1 MSLAQYA
8 SPYNNDETGETDN
21 VNANIRMTQ
30 SQNQNQQYRGGGG
43 IKGEKKMPPSSFRK
57 TIKRPLAQQ
66 QQRHSES
73 SQSQSRVEN
82 FISKLGAVK
91 NVNYLQQESGEDGTG
106 GSDSADLADYQP
118 INSNEQG
125 EQGEQGEQSE
135 QGEQG
140 EQNQNGGF
148 QKQKR
153 NQNGDNNNDDDGVV
167 TRENFETLPST
178 YASQYYQQ
186 YAPLSYSGQQQQL
199 NNASSGSKDDLMQK
213 MNHIIQMLEDQQDEK
228 TGSVT
233 EELILYCFLGV
244 FVIFVVDSF
253 VRAGKYVR

>member
-8 SPYNNDETGETDN
+8 SPYNNDDSGETSN
-21 VNANIRMTQ
+21 INSNIRMTQ
-30 SQNQNQQYRGGGG
+30 SQNQNQNRGGGGG
-43 IKGEKKMPPSSFRK
+43 IKGEKKIPPSSFRK

-66 QQRHSES
+66 QQQQSNLEPAQQ
-73 SQSQSRVEN
+73 SQSQSRVAN
-82 FISKLGAVK
+82 FISKLSSVK
-91 NVNYLQQESGEDGTG
+91 GMNYVQGGGDDGSNSSET
-106 GSDSADLADYQP
+106 DLADYQP
-118 INSNEQG
+118 MNSNDEG
-125 EQGEQGEQSE
+125 TGMMSANE
-135 QGEQG
+135 
-140 EQNQNGGF
+140 NQN
-148 QKQKR
+148 
-153 NQNGDNNNDDDGVV
+153 NGNNNDDSVV

-186 YAPLSYSGQQQQL
+186 YVPLSYSSQQQQNQGDSGL
-199 NNASSGSKDDLMQK
+199 PGSKDDLMQK

>member
-8 SPYNNDETGETDN
+8 SPYNNDDSGETN
-21 VNANIRMTQ
+21 NINANIRMTQ
-30 SQNQNQQYRGGGG
+30 SQNQNQNRGRGGG

-66 QQRHSES
+66 QQEQPNLES
-73 SQSQSRVEN
+73 SQSQSRVAN
-82 FISKLGAVK
+82 FMSKLSSVK
-91 NVNYLQQESGEDGTG
+91 SVNYLEGGGDDGTNN
-106 GSDSADLADYQP
+106 SETDLADYHP
-118 INSNEQG
+118 ISSNYSNEKNDNI
-125 EQGEQGEQSE
+125 
-135 QGEQG
+135 
-140 EQNQNGGF
+140 QNQNG
-148 QKQKR
+148 
-153 NQNGDNNNDDDGVV
+153 DNDDDGVV
-167 TRENFETLPST
+167 TRENFENLPST

-186 YAPLSYSGQQQQL
+186 YVPLSYNSQQQSQGESNGL
-199 NNASSGSKDDLMQK
+199 NASSGSKDDLIQK

>member
-8 SPYNNDETGETDN
+8 SPYNNDDSGETDN
-21 VNANIRMTQ
+21 INANIRMTQ
-30 SQNQNQQYRGGGG
+30 SKNQNQNRGRGGGG
-43 IKGEKKMPPSSFRK
+43 GAEKKIPPSSFRK

-66 QQRHSES
+66 QKQEQPNLEQIQSQS
-73 SQSQSRVEN
+73 QSQSQSRVAN
-82 FISKLGAVK
+82 FMSKLNAVK
-91 NVNYLQQESGEDGTG
+91 TTNYLQGDGDDGTN
-106 GSDSADLADYQP
+106 GSETDLADYQP
-118 INSNEQG
+118 INSNYSNEQR
-125 EQGEQGEQSE
+125 
-135 QGEQG
+135 G
-140 EQNQNGGF
+140 EQNAE
-148 QKQKR
+148 
-153 NQNGDNNNDDDGVV
+153 QNGDNDDSVV
-167 TRENFETLPST
+167 TRENFENMPST

-186 YAPLSYSGQQQQL
+186 YVPYSEQQQQI
-199 NNASSGSKDDLMQK
+199 NASSQSRGGGSKDDLMEK

>member
-8 SPYNNDETGETDN
+8 SPYNNDDSVETDN
-21 VNANIRMTQ
+21 INANIRMTQ
-30 SQNQNQQYRGGGG
+30 SQNQNQDRGGGG
-43 IKGEKKMPPSSFRK
+43 VIKGEKKLPSSSFRK

-66 QQRHSES
+66 QKQQQQQQQPNLES
-73 SQSQSRVEN
+73 TQSQSQSRVAN
-82 FISKLGAVK
+82 FVSKLNAVK
-91 NVNYLQQESGEDGTG
+91 TTNYLQGDGDDETN
-106 GSDSADLADYQP
+106 SSETDLADYQP
-118 INSNEQG
+118 INSNY
-125 EQGEQGEQSE
+125 SN
-135 QGEQG
+135 
-140 EQNQNGGF
+140 EQNGE
-148 QKQKR
+148 
-153 NQNGDNNNDDDGVV
+153 QNGDNDDGVV
-167 TRENFETLPST
+167 TKENFENMPST

-186 YAPLSYSGQQQQL
+186 YVPLSYNQQQQQQI
-199 NNASSGSKDDLMQK
+199 NVSPGSKDDLMEK

>member
-1 MSLAQYA
+1 
-8 SPYNNDETGETDN
+8 
-21 VNANIRMTQ
+21 
-30 SQNQNQQYRGGGG
+30 
-43 IKGEKKMPPSSFRK
+43 MPPSSFRK

-73 SQSQSRVEN
+73 SQSQSQSRVEN

-118 INSNEQG
+118 INSN
-125 EQGEQGEQSE
+125 EQGEQSE

-186 YAPLSYSGQQQQL
+186 YAPLSYSGQQLQSQGEF
-199 NNASSGSKDDLMQK
+199 NASSGSKDDLMQK

>member
-8 SPYNNDETGETDN
+8 SPYNNDDSGETSN
-21 VNANIRMTQ
+21 INSNIRMTQ
-30 SQNQNQQYRGGGG
+30 SQNQNQNRGGGGG
-43 IKGEKKMPPSSFRK
+43 IKGEKKIPPSSFRK

-66 QQRHSES
+66 QQQQSNLEPAQQ
-73 SQSQSRVEN
+73 SQSQSRVAN
-82 FISKLGAVK
+82 FISKLSSVK
-91 NVNYLQQESGEDGTG
+91 GINYVQGGGDDGSNSSET
-106 GSDSADLADYQP
+106 DLADYQP
-118 INSNEQG
+118 MNSNDEG
-125 EQGEQGEQSE
+125 TGMMSANE
-135 QGEQG
+135 
-140 EQNQNGGF
+140 NQN
-148 QKQKR
+148 
-153 NQNGDNNNDDDGVV
+153 NGNNNDDSVV

-186 YAPLSYSGQQQQL
+186 YVPLSYSSQQQQNQGDSGL
-199 NNASSGSKDDLMQK
+199 SGSKDDLMQK

>member
-8 SPYNNDETGETDN
+8 SPYNNDDSGETN
-21 VNANIRMTQ
+21 NINSNIRMTQ
-30 SQNQNQQYRGGGG
+30 SQNQNQNRGGGWG
-43 IKGEKKMPPSSFRK
+43 GVKGEKKIPPSSSSFRK

-66 QQRHSES
+66 QQQQQQSQVEAAQQT
-73 SQSQSRVEN
+73 QSQSRVAN
-82 FISKLGAVK
+82 LMSKLNSVK
-91 NVNYLQQESGEDGTG
+91 GMSYVQGGGDDGSNSSET
-106 GSDSADLADYQP
+106 DLADYQP
-118 INSNEQG
+118 MNSNDEG
-125 EQGEQGEQSE
+125 TGTGAGISAHD
-135 QGEQG
+135 
-140 EQNQNGGF
+140 NQNS
-148 QKQKR
+148 
-153 NQNGDNNNDDDGVV
+153 DNNNDDSVV
-167 TRENFETLPST
+167 TRENFENLPST

-186 YAPLSYSGQQQQL
+186 YVPLSYSSQQQSQGD
-199 NNASSGSKDDLMQK
+199 SGSPGSKDDLMQK

>member
-8 SPYNNDETGETDN
+8 SPYNNDETGETN
-21 VNANIRMTQ
+21 NINSNIRMTQ
-30 SQNQNQQYRGGGG
+30 SQNQNQNRGGGGGGGGGGG

-66 QQRHSES
+66 QQQQSQLEADQQ
-73 SQSQSRVEN
+73 SQSQSRVAN
-82 FISKLGAVK
+82 LMSKLSAVK
-91 NVNYLQQESGEDGTG
+91 SMSYAQGGGDDGSNSSET
-106 GSDSADLADYQP
+106 DLADYQP
-118 INSNEQG
+118 MNSNDEG
-125 EQGEQGEQSE
+125 TGTSAHE
-135 QGEQG
+135 
-140 EQNQNGGF
+140 NQNGG
-148 QKQKR
+148 
-153 NQNGDNNNDDDGVV
+153 NNNDDSVV

-186 YAPLSYSGQQQQL
+186 YVPYSQQQSQGDSGL
-199 NNASSGSKDDLMQK
+199 PGSKDDLMQK

>member
-8 SPYNNDETGETDN
+8 SVYNNDDSGETN
-21 VNANIRMTQ
+21 NINSNIRITQ
-30 SQNQNQQYRGGGG
+30 SQNQNQNRGKGGGG
-43 IKGEKKMPPSSFRK
+43 GMGLEKKMPSLSFRK

-66 QQRHSES
+66 QQNNSES
-73 SQSQSRVEN
+73 SQSQSRVAD
-82 FISKLGAVK
+82 FISKLSAVK
-91 NVNYLQQESGEDGTG
+91 GMNYLQGGGDDGTV

-118 INSNEQG
+118 INSNDLNGVE
-125 EQGEQGEQSE
+125 
-135 QGEQG
+135 
-140 EQNQNGGF
+140 NQ
-148 QKQKR
+148 
-153 NQNGDNNNDDDGVV
+153 NQNGDNDDGVV
-167 TRENFETLPST
+167 TRENFENLPST

-186 YAPLSYSGQQQQL
+186 YAPLSYGQQQSHGES
-199 NNASSGSKDDLMQK
+199 NGTGSKDDLMQK

>member
-8 SPYNNDETGETDN
+8 SPYNNDDSGETDN
-21 VNANIRMTQ
+21 INANIRMTQ
-30 SQNQNQQYRGGGG
+30 SQNQNQNRGGGG
-43 IKGEKKMPPSSFRK
+43 LKAEKKIPPSSLRK

-66 QQRHSES
+66 QKQQQQQQQQPNLES
-73 SQSQSRVEN
+73 TQSQSQSRVAN
-82 FISKLGAVK
+82 FMSKLNAVK
-91 NVNYLQQESGEDGTG
+91 TTNYLQGDGDDETN
-106 GSDSADLADYQP
+106 SSETDLADYQP
-118 INSNEQG
+118 INSNYSNEQRA
-125 EQGEQGEQSE
+125 
-135 QGEQG
+135 
-140 EQNQNGGF
+140 EQNC
-148 QKQKR
+148 
-153 NQNGDNNNDDDGVV
+153 DNDDSVV
-167 TRENFETLPST
+167 TRENFENMPST

-186 YAPLSYSGQQQQL
+186 YVPLSYGQQQQEQQQI
-199 NNASSGSKDDLMQK
+199 NASPGSKDDLMEK

>member
-8 SPYNNDETGETDN
+8 SPYNNDDSGETN
-21 VNANIRMTQ
+21 NINSNIRMTQ
-30 SQNQNQQYRGGGG
+30 SQNQNQNRGGGGG

-66 QQRHSES
+66 QQQQPQQQPNIES
-73 SQSQSRVEN
+73 SQSQSQSRVAN
-82 FISKLGAVK
+82 LMSKLNSVK
-91 NVNYLQQESGEDGTG
+91 GMSYVQGGGDDG
-106 GSDSADLADYQP
+106 SNSSENDLADYQP
-118 INSNEQG
+118 MNLNDEGTSTGISAHE
-125 EQGEQGEQSE
+125 
-135 QGEQG
+135 
-140 EQNQNGGF
+140 NQNS
-148 QKQKR
+148 
-153 NQNGDNNNDDDGVV
+153 DNNNDDGVV
-167 TRENFETLPST
+167 TRENFENLPST

-186 YAPLSYSGQQQQL
+186 YVPYSQQQQ
-199 NNASSGSKDDLMQK
+199 NQGDSGSPGSKDDLMQK

>member
-8 SPYNNDETGETDN
+8 SVYNNDDSGETN
-21 VNANIRMTQ
+21 NINSNIRITQ
-30 SQNQNQQYRGGGG
+30 SQNQNQNRGKGGGG
-43 IKGEKKMPPSSFRK
+43 GMGLEKKIPSSSFRK

-66 QQRHSES
+66 QQNNSES
-73 SQSQSRVEN
+73 SQSQSRVAD
-82 FISKLGAVK
+82 FISKLSAVK
-91 NVNYLQQESGEDGTG
+91 GMNYLQGGGDDGTV

-118 INSNEQG
+118 INSNDQVG
-125 EQGEQGEQSE
+125 MGGDN
-135 QGEQG
+135 
-140 EQNQNGGF
+140 NQ
-148 QKQKR
+148 
-153 NQNGDNNNDDDGVV
+153 NQNGDNHDGVV
-167 TRENFETLPST
+167 TRENFENLPST

-186 YAPLSYSGQQQQL
+186 YTPLSYGQQQNQGEF
-199 NNASSGSKDDLMQK
+199 NGSGSNASLGSKDDLMQK

>member
-8 SPYNNDETGETDN
+8 SPYNNDDSVETN
-21 VNANIRMTQ
+21 NINSNIRMTQ
-30 SQNQNQQYRGGGG
+30 SQNQNQNRGGGG

-66 QQRHSES
+66 QQQQQQQQQNLES
-73 SQSQSRVEN
+73 AQQTQTQSRVAN
-82 FISKLGAVK
+82 FMSKLNSVK
-91 NVNYLQQESGEDGTG
+91 TTNYLQGDDGSNSSET
-106 GSDSADLADYQP
+106 DLADYQP
-118 INSNEQG
+118 MNSNDESININAH
-125 EQGEQGEQSE
+125 E
-135 QGEQG
+135 
-140 EQNQNGGF
+140 NQNS
-148 QKQKR
+148 
-153 NQNGDNNNDDDGVV
+153 DNNDDGVV
-167 TRENFETLPST
+167 TRENFENLPST

-186 YAPLSYSGQQQQL
+186 YIPYSQQGRNQVEL
-199 NNASSGSKDDLMQK
+199 NASLGSKDDLMQK

>member
-8 SPYNNDETGETDN
+8 SPYNNDEMGETN
-21 VNANIRMTQ
+21 NINSNIRMTQ
-30 SQNQNQQYRGGGG
+30 SQNQNQNRGGGGGG

-66 QQRHSES
+66 QQQQQQQQKQPNLES
-73 SQSQSRVEN
+73 AQQSQSQSRVAN
-82 FISKLGAVK
+82 LMSKLSSVK
-91 NVNYLQQESGEDGTG
+91 GMSYVQGGGDDGSNSSET
-106 GSDSADLADYQP
+106 DLADYQP
-118 INSNEQG
+118 TNSNDEG
-125 EQGEQGEQSE
+125 TGISAHE
-135 QGEQG
+135 
-140 EQNQNGGF
+140 
-148 QKQKR
+148 
-153 NQNGDNNNDDDGVV
+153 NQNGDNDDGVV
-167 TRENFETLPST
+167 TRENFEDLPST

-186 YAPLSYSGQQQQL
+186 YVPLSYSGQQQQNQGDSGL
-199 NNASSGSKDDLMQK
+199 PGSKDDLMQK

>member
-8 SPYNNDETGETDN
+8 SPYNNDDSGETN
-21 VNANIRMTQ
+21 NINSNIRMTQ
-30 SQNQNQQYRGGGG
+30 SQNQNQNRGGGGG

-66 QQRHSES
+66 QQQKQQPNLEPAQQT
-73 SQSQSRVEN
+73 QSQSRVAN
-82 FISKLGAVK
+82 LMSKLSSVK
-91 NVNYLQQESGEDGTG
+91 GMSYVQGGGDDGSNSSET
-106 GSDSADLADYQP
+106 DLADYQP
-118 INSNEQG
+118 MNSNDENTG
-125 EQGEQGEQSE
+125 TDISAHE
-135 QGEQG
+135 
-140 EQNQNGGF
+140 
-148 QKQKR
+148 
-153 NQNGDNNNDDDGVV
+153 NQNGDNDDGVV
-167 TRENFETLPST
+167 TRENFENLPST

-186 YAPLSYSGQQQQL
+186 YVPLSYSSQQQQ
-199 NNASSGSKDDLMQK
+199 NQGDSGSSGPKDDLMQK

>member
-8 SPYNNDETGETDN
+8 SPYNNDDSGETDN
-21 VNANIRMTQ
+21 INANIRMTQ
-30 SQNQNQQYRGGGG
+30 SQNQNQNRGRGGGA
-43 IKGEKKMPPSSFRK
+43 EKKIPPSSSFRK

-66 QQRHSES
+66 QKQEQPNLES
-73 SQSQSRVEN
+73 MQSQSQSQSQSRVAN
-82 FISKLGAVK
+82 FMSKLNAVK
-91 NVNYLQQESGEDGTG
+91 TTNYLQGEGDDGTN
-106 GSDSADLADYQP
+106 GSETDLADYQP
-118 INSNEQG
+118 INSNYSNEQGG
-125 EQGEQGEQSE
+125 EQG
-135 QGEQG
+135 
-140 EQNQNGGF
+140 
-148 QKQKR
+148 
-153 NQNGDNNNDDDGVV
+153 GDNNNDDSVV
-167 TRENFETLPST
+167 TRENFENLPST

-186 YAPLSYSGQQQQL
+186 YIPYSQQERNQVEL
-199 NNASSGSKDDLMQK
+199 NASLGSKDDLMQK